1 MENGNK
7 RRFIRVP
14 QEGIVQ
20 IMFPIGLVLL
30 ELELFRSRGTAFI
43 ELRLNFARNPIRYKL
58 HHEINVYSIKLF
70 LNFFFNR
77 YISCV
82 TRQLNQSF
90 PMSKHKQRRY

>member
-30 ELELFRSRGTAFI
+30 ELELFA
-43 ELRLNFARNPIRYKL
+43 
-58 HHEINVYSIKLF
+58 HEGLLS
-70 LNFFFNR
+70 
-77 YISCV
+77 S
-82 TRQLNQSF
+82 
-90 PMSKHKQRRY
+90 